1 MFSGGNKGSVLS
13 VFSRWHRLGG
23 VTKADIGESQV
34 DRTQPE
40 ALQGVALL
48 YKTCFGITPQVFIHH
63 SSSTLPKFTQSCFYQ
78 IVLMPGCCAV
88 GLLKIDLKSSSD
100 PLKQNI

>member
-1 MFSGGNKGSVLS
+1 MFSRSNKGSVLS

-34 DRTQPE
+34 DGTQPG

-48 YKTCFGITPQVFIHH
+48 YKTCFGITTPSLHH
-63 SSSTLPKFTQSCFYQ
+63 SLLLSNSLGAW
-78 IVLMPGCCAV
+78 LLCC
-88 GLLKIDLKSSSD
+88 GLA
-100 PLKQNI
+100 QN

>member
-1 MFSGGNKGSVLS
+1 MFFSRGNKGSVLS

-34 DRTQPE
+34 DRTQPG

-48 YKTCFGITPQVFIHH
+48 YKTCFGITTPSLHTPFLGNLAKVHTKLLL
-63 SSSTLPKFTQSCFYQ
+63 SNSLDAWL
-78 IVLMPGCCAV
+78 VCC
-88 GLLKIDLKSSSD
+88 GLA
-100 PLKQNI
+100 QN